1 MENKVQSIESLI
13 QSINNFLQKNHGTVK
28 SESFENIV
36 ISINQNIDSLKE
48 LEILYEVFTKVD
60 ETKTFIEN
68 LSENNATVL
77 QEDIKENIETNYTDF
92 NWQITL
98 NKVNLFSFNYY
109 KITTFFDI
117 QKFQEWLENLN
128 VFNQNSE
135 ILKYENLQIILPAYE
150 DKDIIGNSFIITKKL
165 KENLLFCD
173 ENKLPDDLKIKEFVH
188 LISQEPIIFSP
199 KKLAFTLKEKT
210 NKFENILRT
219 QYAETLL
226 ASIVHI
232 FNSRD
237 DVTIKGL
244 KHFKIR
250 LNNNQQPSAN
260 VVKIV
265 EKAVEWVYEENTSTR
280 LQLLADRLSFHKYN
294 TNSLME
300 IVIEHIEDAF
310 AEAKDRY
317 KFVVTEKSEEYTK
330 DLRDLLK
337 DTKEKTDKYSEKTRT
352 IINSLLRDILGS
364 IFFLGLT
371 AYSRFSGNKDFI
383 FSDDA
388 TIIFLLLGA
397 YFLISMFTQAAFN
410 FWDIGLSQ
418 KEAHRWSASS
428 MDYMTPDTYDKYVT
442 QPLKTRTVQFI
453 TIQIMVIVIYLF
465 LAASAFNAQKLAKHL
480 NIQNIIQTTNSE
492 INTTQKITSLPK
504 KQNIEDKE

>member
-1 MENKVQSIESLI
+1 M
-13 QSINNFLQKNHGTVK
+13 
-28 SESFENIV
+28 
-36 ISINQNIDSLKE
+36 
-48 LEILYEVFTKVD
+48 
-60 ETKTFIEN
+60 
-68 LSENNATVL
+68 
-77 QEDIKENIETNYTDF
+77 
-92 NWQITL
+92 
-98 NKVNLFSFNYY
+98 
-109 KITTFFDI
+109 
-117 QKFQEWLENLN
+117 
-128 VFNQNSE
+128 
-135 ILKYENLQIILPAYE
+135 
-150 DKDIIGNSFIITKKL
+150 
-165 KENLLFCD
+165 
-173 ENKLPDDLKIKEFVH
+173 
-188 LISQEPIIFSP
+188 
-199 KKLAFTLKEKT
+199 
-210 NKFENILRT
+210 
-219 QYAETLL
+219 
-226 ASIVHI
+226 
-232 FNSRD
+232 
-237 DVTIKGL
+237 
-244 KHFKIR
+244 
-250 LNNNQQPSAN
+250 
-260 VVKIV
+260 
-265 EKAVEWVYEENTSTR
+265 EKAFV
-280 LQLLADRLSFHKYN
+280 
-294 TNSLME
+294 
-300 IVIEHIEDAF
+300 
-310 AEAKDRY
+310 EAKERY
-317 KFVVTEKSEEYTK
+317 KFVVTKKSEEYTK

-480 NIQNIIQTTNSE
+480 NIQNILQTTNSE

>member
-1 MENKVQSIESLI
+1 MENKVQSRESLI

-48 LEILYEVFTKVD
+48 LEILHEVFTKVD
-60 ETKTFIEN
+60 DKKNFIEN
-68 LSENNATVL
+68 LSENNSSISL
-77 QEDIKENIETNYTDF
+77 EDIKENIETNYTDF

-98 NKVNLFSFNYY
+98 NKINLFSFDNHLN
-109 KITTFFDI
+109 TTFFDI
-117 QKFQEWLENLN
+117 EKFKEWLENLD
-128 VFNQNSE
+128 VFNRNNE
-135 ILKYENLQIILPAYE
+135 ILKYENLQIVLPTFVDE
-150 DKDIIGNSFIITKKL
+150 DIIGNNFTITNKL
-165 KENLLFCD
+165 KEKLFFCN
-173 ENKLPDDLKIKEFVH
+173 ENKLPDDLEIKEFVH
-188 LISQEPIIFSP
+188 LISQEPIVFSP
-199 KKLAFTLKEKT
+199 KKLSFILRDNST
-210 NKFENILRT
+210 KFENILQT
-219 QYAETLL
+219 KYAEILL

-232 FNSRD
+232 FNSRE

-244 KHFKIR
+244 KHFKIQ
-250 LNNNQQPSAN
+250 LNNHLQPN
-260 VVKIV
+260 TNIVKIL
-265 EKAVEWVYEENTSTR
+265 EKAVEWVYEENTNTR
-280 LQLLADRLSFHKYN
+280 LQLLADRLSFHKDN
-294 TNSLME
+294 ANSLME
-300 IVIEHIEDAF
+300 IVIEHIGEAF
-310 AEAKDRY
+310 IEAKDRY
-317 KFVVTEKSEEYTK
+317 KFVVTKKSEEYTK

-388 TIIFLLLGA
+388 TIIFLLLGT
-397 YFLISMFTQAAFN
+397 YFLISMFTQATFN

-428 MDYMTPDTYDKYVT
+428 MDYMTSDTYDKYVT

-453 TIQIMVIVIYLF
+453 TIQIMVIVIYLL
-465 LAASAFNAQKLAKHL
+465 LAVSAFNAQKLAKHL
-480 NIQNIIQTTNSE
+480 NMQNTIQTTNSE
-492 INTTQKITSLPK
+492 INTIQEITSLPK
-504 KQNIEDKE
+504 KQNIEDK